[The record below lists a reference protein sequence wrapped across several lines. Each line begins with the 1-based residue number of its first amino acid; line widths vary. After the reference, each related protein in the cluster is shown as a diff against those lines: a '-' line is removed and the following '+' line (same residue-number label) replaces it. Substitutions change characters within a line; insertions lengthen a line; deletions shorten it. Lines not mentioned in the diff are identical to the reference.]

1 MTDAVFEEDKSTGLS
16 VRPASRLPLY
26 ALWAISLGGVIV
38 ALLDRLPWSWAAYGV
53 LVVAAFVLL
62 FRYRLALVRRTRS
75 ADSGTGAVVGVKRME
90 WITMAAVAA
99 GCAANGVVIGRWVA
113 SLEVWF
119 K

>member
-1 MTDAVFEEDKSTGLS
+1 
-16 VRPASRLPLY
+16 
-26 ALWAISLGGVIV
+26 
-38 ALLDRLPWSWAAYGV
+38 
-53 LVVAAFVLL
+53 
-62 FRYRLALVRRTRS
+62 LALVRRTRS